1 MKRLVVCKM
10 KHENRN
16 NKAPL
21 HNPVKAEFFY
31 EKLEKLEKSEKLKK
45 IENRI

>member
-31 EKLEKLEKSEKLKK
+31 EKLEKSEKLKK